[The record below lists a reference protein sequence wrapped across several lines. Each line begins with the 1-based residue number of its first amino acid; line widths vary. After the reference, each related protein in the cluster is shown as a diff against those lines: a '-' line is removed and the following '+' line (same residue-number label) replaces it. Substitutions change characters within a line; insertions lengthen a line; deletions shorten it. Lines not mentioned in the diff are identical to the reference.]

1 MRFPLPILT
10 GSYAHGAKPI
20 GAFGMVARP
29 LTIAYHLINLALRL
43 PCVTFTNHYHRDGG
57 QGIEPNVPFRVG
69 QYRWRWWLGGQGI
82 QRGTAWRTVGTLR
95 KGHTVV
101 VGVEKKK
108 EKI

>member
-10 GSYAHGAKPI
+10 GSCARGAKPI
-20 GAFGMVARP
+20 GAFGMVTP
-29 LTIAYHLINLALRL
+29 PITIAYHSFDLALRL

-57 QGIEPNVPFRVG
+57 PGIEPNVPSRVG